1 MGLPSRR
8 AAASGVNSPY
18 HKPSGNPKVKRGNE
32 KMEHT
37 HRDRFTTGEF
47 AALCGVTRHTL
58 FHYDALG
65 IFSPAVR
72 GENGYRYYTA
82 AQLDV
87 FQVISVLRELDLSL
101 GEIRAYLDRR
111 SPEALAELLE
121 REDARLGEKIAR
133 LWKLRALVRGRAAL
147 IRRAAGTDLRAVTV
161 EELPRRLLVLTPVPP
176 LFSERTTAES
186 LGRHQGYCREHNI
199 LSPYS
204 VGAIFSRPVLER
216 EGYAAACTHFYTQV
230 DRPPRGVA
238 VEIVPQG
245 RYFTACHEGGY
256 DTVVEAYRRLLDRA
270 AAEGLTLG
278 ERFYEDVLLDELSA
292 AGYEHYVLKI
302 SIQVI

>member
-1 MGLPSRR
+1 
-8 AAASGVNSPY
+8 
-18 HKPSGNPKVKRGNE
+18 
-32 KMEHT
+32 MEHT
-37 HRDRFTTGEF
+37 RRNRFTTGEF

-87 FQVISVLRELDLSL
+87 FQVISVLRELGIPLD
-101 GEIRAYLDRR
+101 EIRSYLDRR
-111 SPEALAELLE
+111 SPEALAGLLE
-121 REDARLGEKIAR
+121 EEDARLGEKIRR
-133 LWKLRALVRGRAAL
+133 LKKLRDLVRGRAAL
-147 IRRAAGTDLRAVTV
+147 IRRAAGADLEAVAV
-161 EELPRRLLVLTPVPP
+161 EELPRRRLVLTPAPP
-176 LFSERTTAES
+176 LFNERTTAES
-186 LGRHQGYCREHNI
+186 LGRHLGYCRDHGI

-204 VGAIFSRPVLER
+204 VGAVFSRPVLER

-230 DRPPRGVA
+230 DRPPRGAETQA
-238 VEIVPQG
+238 VPGG
-245 RYFTACHEGGY
+245 RYLTACHTGGY
-256 DTVVEAYRRLLDRA
+256 DTAVEAYRRLLDRA
-270 AAEGLTLG
+270 AAAGLTLG

-292 AGYEHYVLKI
+292 AGCEHYVLKI

>member
-1 MGLPSRR
+1 
-8 AAASGVNSPY
+8 
-18 HKPSGNPKVKRGNE
+18 
-32 KMEHT
+32 MERT
-37 HRDRFTTGEF
+37 HRNRFTTGEF

-87 FQVISVLRELDLSL
+87 FQVISVLRELDMPL
-101 GEIRAYLDRR
+101 GEIRSYLDRR
-111 SPEALAELLE
+111 SPEALAGLLE
-121 REDARLGEKIAR
+121 EEDARLGEKIRR
-133 LWKLRALVRGRAAL
+133 LKKLRDLVRGRAAL
-147 IRRAAGTDLRAVTV
+147 IRRAAGTDLEAVGV
-161 EELPRRLLVLTPVPP
+161 EDLPRRLLVLTPVPP
-176 LFSERTTAES
+176 LFNERTTAES
-186 LGRHQGYCREHNI
+186 LGRHLGYCRDHGI

-204 VGAIFSRPVLER
+204 VGAVFSRPVLER

-230 DRPPRGVA
+230 DRPPRGAEAQA
-238 VEIVPQG
+238 VPGG
-245 RYFTACHEGGY
+245 RYLTACHTGGY
-256 DTVVEAYRRLLDRA
+256 DTAVEAYRRLLDQA
-270 AAEGLTLG
+270 AEEGLTLG